1 MSDEPSV
8 CTVCGLPLSIGEW
21 PCVTTIR
28 PHAPSVQ
35 TAPFA
40 AYFDIGLGR
49 EVTSLGDRWQAM
61 KGTMDPESGKVWGK
75 LDYREKM
82 SKGALSARM
91 DRIHE
96 QKRDDRR

>member
-1 MSDEPSV
+1 MNDEHL
-8 CTVCGLPLSIGEW
+8 CTVCGLPLAVGDW
-21 PCVTTIR
+21 PCVSTIR
-28 PHAPSVQ
+28 PHGKSVQ

-61 KGTMDPESGKVWGK
+61 KGTQDPESGKVWGK
-75 LDYREKM
+75 LDYREKV
-82 SKGALSARM
+82 SPGELSARK

-96 QKRDDRR
+96 QRLRRREA